1 MVHDSY
7 IIQYE
12 GAVMDEALVV
22 SKHLFGNQ
30 DRLLVAAAIA
40 RAEPGALYAQALAE
54 LSGMTE
60 KRVGLQ
66 LPHFLSAGLLTK
78 LPKVG
83 SERRIYYERRESAF
97 WSLCASLA
105 TEIEERVTAD

>member
-7 IIQYE
+7 IILYGQ
-12 GAVMDEALVV
+12 AVMDEAQVV

-30 DRLLVAAAIA
+30 DRLLVAATIA

-54 LSGMTE
+54 LSGLTE

-66 LPHFLSAGLLTK
+66 LPHFVHGGVLTK

-83 SERRIYYERRESAF
+83 SERRIYYERGTSAF
-97 WSLCASLA
+97 WDLA
-105 TEIEERVTAD
+105 AQLVDEIAARLS